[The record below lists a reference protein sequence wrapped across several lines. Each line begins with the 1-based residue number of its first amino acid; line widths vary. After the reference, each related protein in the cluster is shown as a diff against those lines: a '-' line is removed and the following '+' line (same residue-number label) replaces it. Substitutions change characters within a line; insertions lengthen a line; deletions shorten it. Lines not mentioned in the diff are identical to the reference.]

1 MEYRILG
8 RTGLRVSVIGLGAL
22 EVGRPWGIRGEGD
35 TGQPPSER
43 EALQFLNHVLDSGI
57 NFIDTAAAYWA
68 SEERIGKALSSR
80 RDEFIL
86 ATKWGEWCD
95 ESGSVYDYSPSAM
108 WKFLEESLRKLRTD
122 VIDVYQIHSAPLEV
136 IQRGD
141 ALAEMQKARDQGK
154 VRFLGCS
161 CGEQEALA
169 AIECGGFDTIQVSY
183 SLLDLTMEESVLP
196 AALTSGVGVIIK
208 DGLAAG
214 RLTQKVQRL
223 GDEHTE
229 LKHRVEVFRDL
240 AGAWGMSLPE
250 MALRFVRANPAVS
263 TIIVGT
269 RSRIHLAENL
279 RAAEGAPLSE
289 EQMATLR
296 RYLSAPHQA

>member
-1 MEYRILG
+1 MEYRSLG
-8 RTGLRVSVIGLGAL
+8 HTGLDVSVIGLGAL
-22 EVGRPWGIRGEGD
+22 EVGRPWGIRGDGD
-35 TGQPPSER
+35 TGQPPSET
-43 EALQFLNHVLDSGI
+43 EAVEFLNHVVDSGV

-80 RDEFIL
+80 RDEVIL

-95 ESGSVYDYSPSAM
+95 ESGSVYDYSPAAM
-108 WKFLEESLRKLRTD
+108 WKFLEESLRRLRTD

-136 IQRGD
+136 ILKGD

-161 CGEQEALA
+161 CGELEALA
-169 AIECGGFDTIQVSY
+169 AIQCGGFDTIQVSY
-183 SLLDLTMEESVLP
+183 SLLDLTVEERVLP
-196 AALTSGVGVIIK
+196 AALSASVGVIVK

-214 RLTQKVQRL
+214 LLTQKVHRL
-223 GDEHTE
+223 GEDHAE
-229 LKHRVEVFRDL
+229 LKRRVEVFRDL

-269 RSRIHLAENL
+269 RSRIHLAEDL
-279 RAAEGAPLSE
+279 RAAEGAPLSG
-289 EQMATLR
+289 EQMAALR
-296 RYLSAPHQA
+296 RYLSGPSQN

>member
-1 MEYRILG
+1 M
-8 RTGLRVSVIGLGAL
+8 
-22 EVGRPWGIRGEGD
+22 GRPWGIRGDGD
-35 TGQPPSER
+35 TGQPPSET
-43 EALQFLNHVLDSGI
+43 EAVEFLNHVVDSGV

-80 RDEFIL
+80 RDEVIL

-95 ESGSVYDYSPSAM
+95 ESGSVYDYSPAAM
-108 WKFLEESLRKLRTD
+108 WKFLEESLRRLRTD

-136 IQRGD
+136 ILKGD

-161 CGEQEALA
+161 CGELEALA
-169 AIECGGFDTIQVSY
+169 AIQCGGFDTIQVSY
-183 SLLDLTMEESVLP
+183 SLLDLTVEERVLP
-196 AALTSGVGVIIK
+196 AALSASVGVIVK

-214 RLTQKVQRL
+214 RLTQKVHRL
-223 GDEHTE
+223 GEEHAE
-229 LKHRVEVFRDL
+229 LKRRVEVFRDL

-269 RSRIHLAENL
+269 RSRIHLAEDL
-279 RAAEGAPLSE
+279 RAAEGAPLSG
-289 EQMATLR
+289 EQMAALR
-296 RYLSAPHQA
+296 RYLSGPSQN

>member
-1 MEYRILG
+1 MEYRSLG
-8 RTGLRVSVIGLGAL
+8 HTGLDVSVIGLGAL
-22 EVGRPWGIRGEGD
+22 EVGRPWGIRGDGD
-35 TGQPPSER
+35 TGQPPSET
-43 EALQFLNHVLDSGI
+43 EAVEFLNHVVDSGV

-80 RDEFIL
+80 RDEVIL

-95 ESGSVYDYSPSAM
+95 ESGSVYDYSPAAM
-108 WKFLEESLRKLRTD
+108 WKFLEESLRRLRTD

-136 IQRGD
+136 ILKGD

-161 CGEQEALA
+161 CGELEALA
-169 AIECGGFDTIQVSY
+169 AIQCGGFDTIQVSY
-183 SLLDLTMEESVLP
+183 SLLDLTMEERVLP
-196 AALTSGVGVIIK
+196 AALSASVGVIVK

-214 RLTQKVQRL
+214 RLTQKVHRL
-223 GDEHTE
+223 GEDHAE
-229 LKHRVEVFRDL
+229 LKRRVEVFRDL

-269 RSRIHLAENL
+269 RSRIHLAEDL
-279 RAAEGAPLSE
+279 RAAEGAPLSG
-289 EQMATLR
+289 EQMAALR
-296 RYLSAPHQA
+296 RYLSGPSQN

>member
-1 MEYRILG
+1 LEYRSLG
-8 RTGLRVSVIGLGAL
+8 HTGLDVSVIGLGAL
-22 EVGRPWGIRGEGD
+22 EMGRPWGIRGDGD
-35 TGQPPSER
+35 TGQPPSET
-43 EALQFLNHVLDSGI
+43 EAVEFLNHVVDSGV

-80 RDEFIL
+80 RDEVIL

-95 ESGSVYDYSPSAM
+95 ESGSVYDYSPAAM
-108 WKFLEESLRKLRTD
+108 WKFLEESLRRLRTD

-136 IQRGD
+136 ILKGD

-161 CGEQEALA
+161 CGELEALA
-169 AIECGGFDTIQVSY
+169 AIQCGGFDTIQVSY
-183 SLLDLTMEESVLP
+183 SLLDLTMEERVLP
-196 AALTSGVGVIIK
+196 AALSASVGVIVK

-214 RLTQKVQRL
+214 RLTQKVHRL
-223 GDEHTE
+223 GEDHAE
-229 LKHRVEVFRDL
+229 LKRRVEVFRDL

-269 RSRIHLAENL
+269 RSRIHLAEDL
-279 RAAEGAPLSE
+279 RAAEGAPLSG
-289 EQMATLR
+289 EQMAALR
-296 RYLSAPHQA
+296 RYLSGPSQN

>member
-1 MEYRILG
+1 MEYRSLG
-8 RTGLRVSVIGLGAL
+8 RTGLDVSVIGLGAL
-22 EVGRPWGIRGEGD
+22 EVGRPWGIRGDGD
-35 TGQPPSER
+35 TGQPPSET
-43 EALQFLNHVLDSGI
+43 EAVEFLNHVVDSGV

-80 RDEFIL
+80 RDEVIL

-95 ESGSVYDYSPSAM
+95 ESGSVYDYSPAAM
-108 WKFLEESLRKLRTD
+108 WKFLEESLRRLRTD

-136 IQRGD
+136 ILKGD

-161 CGEQEALA
+161 CGELEALA
-169 AIECGGFDTIQVSY
+169 AIQCGGFDTIQVSY
-183 SLLDLTMEESVLP
+183 SLLDLTVEERVLP
-196 AALTSGVGVIIK
+196 AALSASVGVIVK

-214 RLTQKVQRL
+214 RLTQKVHRL
-223 GDEHTE
+223 GEEHAE
-229 LKHRVEVFRDL
+229 LKRRVELFRDL

-269 RSRIHLAENL
+269 RSRIHLAEDL
-279 RAAEGAPLSE
+279 RAAEGAPLSG
-289 EQMATLR
+289 EQMAALR
-296 RYLSAPHQA
+296 RYLSGPSQN

>member
-1 MEYRILG
+1 MEYRSLG
-8 RTGLRVSVIGLGAL
+8 HTGLDVSVIGLGAL
-22 EVGRPWGIRGEGD
+22 EVGRPWGIRGDGD
-35 TGQPPSER
+35 TGQPPSET
-43 EALQFLNHVLDSGI
+43 EAVEFLNHVVDSGV

-80 RDEFIL
+80 RDEVIL

-95 ESGSVYDYSPSAM
+95 ESGSVYDYSPAAM
-108 WKFLEESLRKLRTD
+108 WKFLEESLRRLRTD

-136 IQRGD
+136 ILKGD

-161 CGEQEALA
+161 CGELEALA
-169 AIECGGFDTIQVSY
+169 AIQCGGFDTIQVSY
-183 SLLDLTMEESVLP
+183 SLLDLTVEERVLP
-196 AALTSGVGVIIK
+196 AALSASVGVIVK

-214 RLTQKVQRL
+214 RLTQKVHRL
-223 GDEHTE
+223 GEEHAE
-229 LKHRVEVFRDL
+229 LKRRVEVFRDL

-269 RSRIHLAENL
+269 RSRIHLAEDL
-279 RAAEGAPLSE
+279 RAAEGAPLSG
-289 EQMATLR
+289 EQMAALR
-296 RYLSAPHQA
+296 RYLSGPSQN